1 MTQDTPWTGTIT
13 AITLFAENL
22 EETKAFYRRVFELPV
37 FFEGATSVVFKFGP
51 TMINLLQIGQAD
63 ELVSPASVASGQGGA
78 RAVYTLSV
86 DDVDAK
92 CAELETKGVTLL
104 NGPMDRPWG
113 IRTASFKDPAGNIW
127 EIARS

>member
-1 MTQDTPWTGTIT
+1 MTQDTTWTNTIT

-22 EETKAFYRRVFELPV
+22 EETKAFYSRVFELPI
-37 FFEGATSVVFKFGP
+37 FFEGDTSVVFKFGS
-51 TMINLLQIGQAD
+51 TMINLLQISQAD
-63 ELVSPASVASGQGGA
+63 ELVTPAPVASGQSGA
-78 RAVYTLSV
+78 RAVYTLEV

-92 CAELETKGVTLL
+92 CAELKTKGVTLL

-127 EIARS
+127 EIAR

>member
-1 MTQDTPWTGTIT
+1 MTQDVTWTNTIT

-22 EETKAFYRRVFELPV
+22 EEAKAFYSRVFELPV
-37 FFEGATSVVFKFGP
+37 LFEGDTSVVFKFGS

-63 ELVSPASVASGQGGA
+63 ELVTPAHVATSQGGA
-78 RAVYTLSV
+78 RAVYTLTV

-92 CAELETKGVTLL
+92 CAELKTKGVTLL

-127 EIARS
+127 EIAR

>member
-1 MTQDTPWTGTIT
+1 MTQDHTWTNAIT
-13 AITLFAENL
+13 AITLFVENL
-22 EETKAFYRRVFELPV
+22 EEAKAFYHRVFELPV
-37 FFEGATSVVFKFGP
+37 FFEGDTSVVFKFGS

-63 ELVSPASVASGQGGA
+63 ELVTPAQVAGGQSGA

-86 DDVDAK
+86 DDVDAR
-92 CAELETKGVTLL
+92 CAELQTRGVTLL

-127 EIARS
+127 ELAR

>member
-13 AITLFAENL
+13 AITLFTENL

-37 FFEGATSVVFKFGP
+37 FFEGDTSVVFKFGP

-63 ELVSPASVASGQGGA
+63 ELVSPAPVASGQGGA

-86 DDVDAK
+86 DDVDAR

-127 EIARS
+127 ELARS

>member
-1 MTQDTPWTGTIT
+1 MTKDTTWTNTIT
-13 AITLFAENL
+13 AITLFTENL
-22 EETKAFYRRVFELPV
+22 EETKAFYRRVFELPI
-37 FFEGATSVVFKFGP
+37 FFEGDTSVVFKFGA

-63 ELVSPASVASGQGGA
+63 ELVTPAHVASSQSGA
-78 RAVYTLSV
+78 RAVYTLTV

-127 EIARS
+127 EIAR

>member
-1 MTQDTPWTGTIT
+1 MTQDTPWTNTIT
-13 AITLFAENL
+13 AITLFVEHL
-22 EETKAFYRRVFELPV
+22 EEAKAFYSRVFELPV
-37 FFEGATSVVFKFGP
+37 FFEGDTSVVFKFGS

-63 ELVSPASVASGQGGA
+63 ELVTPAHVADSQGGA

-104 NGPMDRPWG
+104 NGPVDRPWG
-113 IRTASFKDPAGNIW
+113 IRTASFKDPAGHIW
-127 EIARS
+127 EIAT